1 VHGTWKVT
9 GYGLLGSL
17 ASLGFIAAGAA
28 AGFEAAVW
36 LLARIVWVLGTLAVV
51 VALAAA
57 VIVTLF
63 RLADRRDARR
73 MEVWRMQRAD
83 AAQPIPSAPPPEL
96 GAAQTC
102 SCGARPDLAQPA
114 GRAALGFRDLHI
126 HLHGTADEGQAEVIR
141 RALGSS

>member
-1 VHGTWKVT
+1 MHGTWKVT

-51 VALAAA
+51 VALAVA

-73 MEVWRMQRAD
+73 MEVWRMQRAGT
-83 AAQPIPSAPPPEL
+83 AQPILSAPPPEL
-96 GAAQTC
+96 SVAQTDP
-102 SCGARPDLAQPA
+102 GPAQPA
-114 GRAALGFRDLHI
+114 ERAALGFRDLHI
-126 HLHGTADEGQAEVIR
+126 HLHGAADEGQAEVIR
-141 RALGSS
+141 RALGPS